1 MLPRGEVRVGKE
13 FDKLG
18 ISRGGVTTWIFPW
31 TVFLE
36 GGIKCKASRLFPIC
50 FYRIFGFNCF
60 HEEIFVINYI

>member
-13 FDKLG
+13 FDDSLG
-18 ISRGGVTTWIFPW
+18 ISER

-60 HEEIFVINYI
+60 HEEIFVINYIDVIRCN